1 MTIRG
6 AIFDIDG
13 TLLDSMGIWDTIATD
28 YLRSCGV
35 TPRPDVDD
43 AVRILSMEDAARYFI
58 RVRSC
63 AHSAGDRP
71 GGRRPGHGLYR
82 LHVQL
87 KPGAA
92 ALLAALTRRGVK
104 LCAATSGD
112 GRSPVPRSSAAA
124 FCRAS
129 AGCLPVPRSAAA
141 RTRRRFTRRRGHIW
155 ARPRVKPPCSRTRF
169 TPCKPRNGPGFTP
182 SPSQTRPPVG
192 TGRRCAHPQ
201 TSTLILC
208 STGREYHGQN
218 RSDDRGLGPPAAAR
232 ASRRTS
238 RSLPCTGST
247 R

>member
-1 MTIRG
+1 MRS
-6 AIFDIDG
+6 FRP
-13 TLLDSMGIWDTIATD
+13 S
-28 YLRSCGV
+28 LRSPTSKPRRGRCAPSQNRCSYDDTRRNLRYRRYAARLHGGSGTRLRRITCAPAASHRV
-35 TPRPDVDD
+35 PTWTTRCVSSAWRTPRG
-43 AVRILSMEDAARYFI
+43 ILSGRTVLCAQCR
-58 RVRSC
+58 RS
-63 AHSAGDRP
+63 SGEV
-71 GGRRPGHGLYR
+71 GGLVTDFYR

-201 TSTLILC
+201 TST
-208 STGREYHGQN
+208 
-218 RSDDRGLGPPAAAR
+218 
-232 ASRRTS
+232 
-238 RSLPCTGST
+238 
-247 R
+247 

>member
-58 RVRSC
+58 RAYGLVRTVPEIV
-63 AHSAGDRP
+63 REV
-71 GGRRPGHGLYR
+71 GGLVTDFYR

-112 GRSPVPRSSAAA
+112 GTLARAALERCGVLPCLGRVFTCAEVGRGKDSPKIYEAARAYLGTSARETAVFEDA
-124 FCRAS
+124 LHALQTAKRAGFYTVAVADPSAGRDRASLRAS
-129 AGCLPVPRSAAA
+129 ADLYLDSLLDWEGIPWS
-141 RTRRRFTRRRGHIW
+141 
-155 ARPRVKPPCSRTRF
+155 KPF
-169 TPCKPRNGPGFTP
+169 
-182 SPSQTRPPVG
+182 
-192 TGRRCAHPQ
+192 
-201 TSTLILC
+201 
-208 STGREYHGQN
+208 
-218 RSDDRGLGPPAAAR
+218 
-232 ASRRTS
+232 
-238 RSLPCTGST
+238 
-247 R
+247 